1 MTPLRRNLLRNRAFP
16 TLLLLLFVVPPL
28 DDDDG
33 DDDGPPPGSQLS
45 PPGDDWC
52 DDGVDAML
60 FVVLS
65 SALPELL
72 STGVDGAL
80 FWT

>member
-16 TLLLLLFVVPPL
+16 TLLLLFVVPPL

-45 PPGDDWC
+45 HPGDDWC

-60 FVVLS
+60 LVVLS
-65 SALPELL
+65 
-72 STGVDGAL
+72 
-80 FWT
+80 

>member
-16 TLLLLLFVVPPL
+16 TLLLLFVVPPL
-28 DDDDG
+28 DG

-80 FWT
+80 FCT